1 MTSEFRAAPA
11 EAALPARGPARR
23 GDSGR
28 HGAPDPLADDLRQGL
43 RRYHL
48 WGTLAWND
56 IRSRYRRTVLGPFW
70 TVLSTATLVGALG
83 MVNAILWHTAIATYL
98 PFFCAG
104 YISWLLFLTIINES
118 GSALTNYEQT
128 IKSMRIPYCIFIFR
142 VLLRNVIVFVHNL
155 SIFAVVAVI
164 FGRWPTASI
173 LLLPVGMALALLNY
187 VWISLLLAVIGAR
200 FRDLVPLVTNLTT
213 VLFFITPIFWQP
225 AQLDAVP
232 AARFA
237 LADANFAY
245 HLVEVIRAPLLG
257 QTPGMLSYAYLGA
270 AAVIGFVVTGLFMR
284 RFYDRI
290 AYWL

>member
-1 MTSEFRAAPA
+1 VSLDIPGKPA
-11 EAALPARGPARR
+11 GLGGEGLARR
-23 GDSGR
+23 TIGSAWVG
-28 HGAPDPLADDLRQGL
+28 DPLLLDLRQGL

-48 WGTLAWND
+48 WLNLGWND

-83 MVNAILWHTAIATYL
+83 MVNAILWHIAIATYL

-104 YISWLLFLTIINES
+104 YISWLLFLTVVNES
-118 GSALTNYEQT
+118 GSALTDAEAT
-128 IKSMRIPYCIFIFR
+128 IKSIRIPYCVFVFR
-142 VLLRNVIVFVHNL
+142 VLLRNVIVFGHNL
-155 SIFAVVAVI
+155 TIFVAVAVI
-164 FGRWPTASI
+164 FGTWPSTST
-173 LLLPVGMALALLNY
+173 LLLPVGVVLAAVNY
-187 VWISLLLAVIGAR
+187 AWIGFLLAVIGAR
-200 FRDLVPLVTNLTT
+200 FRDVIPLVTNLTT

-245 HLVEVIRAPLLG
+245 HLIEVIRAPLLG
-257 QTPGMLSYAYLGA
+257 QTPDALSYLYLVV
-270 AAVIGFVVTGLFMR
+270 AAVVGFAVTSLFMR

-290 AYWL
+290 SYWV

>member
-1 MTSEFRAAPA
+1 VSIDLTGKPAGLAADGVAGRRAAA
-11 EAALPARGPARR
+11 TVVR
-23 GDSGR
+23 
-28 HGAPDPLADDLRQGL
+28 DPLVADLRQGL
-43 RRYHL
+43 HRYHL
-48 WGTLAWND
+48 WLSLGWND

-104 YISWLLFLTIINES
+104 YISWLLFLTIVNES
-118 GSALTNYEQT
+118 GSALIDAEAT
-128 IKSMRIPYCIFIFR
+128 IKSMRIPYCIFVFR
-142 VLLRNVIVFVHNL
+142 VVMRNVIVFGHNL
-155 SIFAVVAVI
+155 TIFVVVALI
-164 FGRWPTASI
+164 FGTWPSAST
-173 LLLPVGMALALLNY
+173 LLLPVGVALAVVNY

-200 FRDLVPLVTNLTT
+200 FRDVIPLVTNLTT

-225 AQLDAVP
+225 SQLDAVP

-257 QTPGMLSYAYLGA
+257 QTPDRLSFIYLIV
-270 AAVIGFVVTGLFMR
+270 AAVAGFGLTSLFLR
-284 RFYDRI
+284 RFYARI

>member
-1 MTSEFRAAPA
+1 MSLDITGKPADLAGEGLAPSA
-11 EAALPARGPARR
+11 V
-23 GDSGR
+23 
-28 HGAPDPLADDLRQGL
+28 APPRVRDPLLLDLREGL

-48 WGTLAWND
+48 WLSLGWND

-83 MVNAILWHTAIATYL
+83 VVNAILWHIAIATYL

-118 GSALTNYEQT
+118 GSALIDAEAT
-128 IKSMRIPYCIFIFR
+128 IKSIRIPYCVFVFR
-142 VLLRNVIVFVHNL
+142 VLLRNVIVFGHNL
-155 SIFAVVAVI
+155 TIFIVVAAIFAV
-164 FGRWPTASI
+164 PPSASI
-173 LLLPVGMALALLNY
+173 LLLPVGVALAMVNY

-200 FRDLVPLVTNLTT
+200 FRDVIPLVTNLTT

-225 AQLDAVP
+225 TQLDAVP

-245 HLVEVIRAPLLG
+245 HLIEVIRAPLLG
-257 QTPGMLSYAYLGA
+257 QMPDVLSYLYLA
-270 AAVIGFVVTGLFMR
+270 AAALVGFAVTSLFLR
-284 RFYDRI
+284 RFYNRI
-290 AYWL
+290 AYWV